1 MFGFTWLTLNQ
12 IREAIKHG
20 RLEEAARLLEDPAI
34 RQHRQAGDLI
44 TQLAR
49 AFVEQ
54 GERALAQEETER
66 AWACLQSAQR
76 LGLADKAFEKLRR
89 DLISFEMAQLRA
101 LLSAGE
107 LARADALRLQLRGCE
122 VRSPELLILEE
133 GLQAW
138 LRAVEWADQGEFTLA
153 LEAVERTRKLLGVNQ
168 HLEAQAL
175 HWAEARAALP
185 ELLACLQEAASHE
198 RWAEVVERAEEV
210 LALAPHHAEARALR
224 ARAWRSTEPSTHTLA
239 TSGDVSVVDT
249 LRHESTGPRFFLW
262 IDGVGGF
269 LVCLSPRLTLGQAGP
284 QARVDVPLIAD
295 VSRLHLSIHRDAEG
309 YSLEAI
315 RPVLLNGNSVNRRC
329 ALQDNDVLTL
339 GRSCRLRFRLPLV
352 GNNTARLDLLSGHRL
367 PAGLDGVLFMAE
379 TLLLSDTQG
388 HVALESQGETAIL
401 FRHKEGLGLRY
412 EQPFQLNGQR
422 EQGRVLLPAT
432 AVVVAEHFSFAI
444 EPAA

>member
-20 RLEEAARLLEDPAI
+20 RLEEAAQLLQSPAI
-34 RQHRQAGDLI
+34 RQHRQAGELI
-44 TQLAR
+44 KQLAR

-66 AWACLQSAQR
+66 AWDCLQSAQR
-76 LGLADKAFEKLRR
+76 LGLADKAYDKLRR

-107 LARADALRLQLRGCE
+107 LSRADALRLQLRGRE

-153 LEAVERTRKLLGVNQ
+153 LEALERTRKLLGVNQ

-185 ELLACLQEAASHE
+185 ELLACLQQAASCE

-224 ARAWRSTEPSTHTLA
+224 ARAWRCTEPSTHSLA
-239 TSGDVSVVDT
+239 TSSDVSVADT
-249 LRHESTGPRFFLW
+249 LRHEAPGPRFFLW
-262 IDGVGGF
+262 IDGVGGY
-269 LVCLSPRLTLGQAGP
+269 LVCLSPHLTLGQAGP
-284 QARVDVPLIAD
+284 QSRVDIPLIAD
-295 VSRLHLSIHRDAEG
+295 LSRLHLSIHRDAEG
-309 YSLEAI
+309 YSLDAI
-315 RPVLLNGNSVNRRC
+315 RPVLVNGNSVSRSP
-329 ALQDNDVLTL
+329 LQDNDVLTL
-339 GRSCRLRFRLPLV
+339 GRGCRLRFRLPVV
-352 GNNTARLDLLSGHRL
+352 GNNTARLDILSGHRL
-367 PAGLDGVLFMAE
+367 PAGLDGVVCMAE
-379 TLLLSDTQG
+379 TVLLSDSQG
-388 HVALESQGETAIL
+388 HVALESGGETAIL

-412 EQPFQLNGQR
+412 EHPFQLNGQR
-422 EQGRVLLPAT
+422 EQGRVLLPAK
-432 AVVVAEHFSFAI
+432 AVVIAEQFSFAI